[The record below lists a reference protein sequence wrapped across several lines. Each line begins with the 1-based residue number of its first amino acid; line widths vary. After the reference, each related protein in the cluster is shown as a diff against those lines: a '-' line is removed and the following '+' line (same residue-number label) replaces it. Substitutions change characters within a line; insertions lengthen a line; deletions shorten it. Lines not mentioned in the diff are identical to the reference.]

1 MFYFFFAISR
11 IVTFRAFVRSK
22 HVGPFAYI
30 SEIGLLTF
38 QLSASVFDLL
48 CSAFERSAYVF
59 TLVEYNGVRL
69 IVSRNKLLR
78 FQRSA
83 SDASANSF
91 RPPDFFAD
99 QAFAL
104 GFFHKLSITH
114 INGRKTPRF
123 YTGSGLWDG

>member
-78 FQRSA
+78 FQHSV
-83 SDASANSF
+83 SGASADSF
-91 RPPDFFAD
+91 RPPGIFTDE
-99 QAFAL
+99 AFAL
-104 GFFHKLSITH
+104 GFFHKLSFTQIKR
-114 INGRKTPRF
+114 RKTRRL
-123 YTGSGLWDG
+123 YTGSGLRDG